1 MLKWINIPKDK
12 EGYTLSFTTTQLLN
26 DRKEPKKRG
35 PLAFFEIFGFIVV
48 REVISKIEV
57 EETKDEFF
65 SHMEKESN
73 GKFDREDVNTFDK
86 WKSKS
91 FGMAGTQACFGTKA
105 LKNRQNPNVY
115 KAFACI
121 LNEKNLLV
129 NHDRWA
135 MYRPTKLFPK
145 LKTRDNIHLDFNPRL
160 YLNDEKDVV
169 RSRLRK
175 LSYSDTR
182 DLGPGENNNITRK
195 FGLTVQAVL
204 NFCDNREKDGGLQV
218 VPGSHEISY
227 FEEWVRDLD
236 DVIPDKSASF
246 AIQPHNKLNQLA
258 QRITMRAGSIAIWNQ
273 RLVHGSK
280 HNQSDKYRLVQFIR
294 MFPRRSIQ
302 CKKRAAKRACSVF
315 RNLPKSFLEN
325 GELTS
330 IGKTLFGFAD
340 LDKVMKKKILS
351 SIPPPPPP
359 SRRKAARL
367 VTGDLLKSKEEYIVH
382 QTNCR
387 YKPPGVGLAKH
398 IFKKYPHSDVYTC
411 RHPWKPNTE
420 YDTPG
425 SITIRGGGGT
435 GLRGVVNLFGQNFQ
449 SKKEKNVKTFEE
461 SRALR
466 LKWFKMGLDEIRKQ
480 LPDLK
485 SIAFPFQIGCG
496 LAGGDWNVYLN
507 EIERFANSFD
517 DRDVDVV
524 VYKLSNVDEKE
535 FKKDV
540 ANDKK
545 KSRTRRYNGGR
556 VQGAWKKSL

>member
-1 MLKWINIPKDK
+1 M
-12 EGYTLSFTTTQLLN
+12 
-26 DRKEPKKRG
+26 
-35 PLAFFEIFGFIVV
+35 
-48 REVISKIEV
+48 
-57 EETKDEFF
+57 
-65 SHMEKESN
+65 
-73 GKFDREDVNTFDK
+73 
-86 WKSKS
+86 
-91 FGMAGTQACFGTKA
+91 
-105 LKNRQNPNVY
+105 
-115 KAFACI
+115 
-121 LNEKNLLV
+121 
-129 NHDRWA
+129 
-135 MYRPTKLFPK
+135 
-145 LKTRDNIHLDFNPRL
+145 
-160 YLNDEKDVV
+160 
-169 RSRLRK
+169 
-175 LSYSDTR
+175 
-182 DLGPGENNNITRK
+182 
-195 FGLTVQAVL
+195 L
-204 NFCDNREKDGGLQV
+204 NFCDNREEDGGLQL
-218 VPGSHEISY
+218 VPGSHEMSY
-227 FEEWVRDLD
+227 FEEWVRHLD
-236 DVIPDKSASF
+236 DIPDKSASF
-246 AIQPHNKLNQLA
+246 AIQPQDKLNQLA

-273 RLVHGSK
+273 RTIHGSK
-280 HNQSDKYRLVQFIR
+280 HNQSHKYRLVQFIR
-294 MFPRRSIQ
+294 MFPRHAIQ

-330 IGKTLFGFAD
+330 IGQNLFGFSD
-340 LDKVMKKKILS
+340 LDKVTRKKLCA
-351 SIPPPPPP
+351 SIPPPHPP
-359 SRRKAARL
+359 RRKARL
-367 VTGDLLKSKEEYIVH
+367 VTGDLLKSNEEYIVH

-449 SKKEKNVKTFEE
+449 SKKEKNVKTVEE

-496 LAGGDWNVYLN
+496 LAGGDWNVYLS

-517 DRDVDVV
+517 GRDVDVV

-540 ANDKK
+540 ENDKK
-545 KSRTRRYNGGR
+545 KSRRKRGGRGGGR
-556 VQGAWKKSL
+556 VQGAWQK